1 MKSFNEFLDAAYPTT
16 DGLPK
21 VAQADAADLAKIA
34 QAEAQNRAAATEIIK
49 QAALAENDQIPD
61 DMLNAQT
68 TEHLVKVANAI
79 LAKTEQ
85 AKTASAQKEEA
96 SLELSPRLQQL
107 FATNPDALAKFAAM
121 DEDHQHMIVCG
132 DLMGE
137 TAARSFLAAIQ
148 AQSGAQA
155 QGTPG
160 MSLEKQAA
168 LDEAASEMA
177 YQHLLATGQLR
188 EADKPKVT
196 QIPDDQ
202 IIQALAQQKVAA
214 YLAQH

>member
-1 MKSFNEFLDAAYPTT
+1 MKSFSEFLDAAYTPVT
-16 DGLPK
+16 K
-21 VAQADAADLAKIA
+21 VAQADTADLAKIA
-34 QAEAQNRAAATEIIK
+34 QAEAQNRATATEIIK
-49 QAALAENDQIPD
+49 QAALAENDPIAD
-61 DMLNAQT
+61 DVFKAQT
-68 TEHLVKVANAI
+68 TEHLMEVADRI
-79 LAKTEQ
+79 LAKAEQ
-85 AKTASAQKEEA
+85 EKTASAQKEE

-107 FATNPDALAKFAAM
+107 FASNPDALAKFAAM

-148 AQSGAQA
+148 AQSGEQA

-160 MSLEKQAA
+160 MSVEKQAA
-168 LDEAASEMA
+168 LDEAAAELA

-188 EADKPKVT
+188 EADKPQIT